1 MHFHVC
7 CKRLYALEISQGKAF
22 INYLL
27 LVHLFALKGLALP
40 TLQNIS
46 FLCCIFG
53 KKTMMQNMN

>member
-40 TLQNIS
+40 TLHI
-46 FLCCIFG
+46 LLD
-53 KKTMMQNMN
+53 

>member
-27 LVHLFALKGLALP
+27 LVHLFALKGLAVL
-40 TLQNIS
+40 TLRIIYY
-46 FLCCIFG
+46 FVVLC
-53 KKTMMQNMN
+53 

>member
-40 TLQNIS
+40 TLQSADYHKHRITT
-46 FLCCIFG
+46 
-53 KKTMMQNMN
+53 KMQYL

>member
-27 LVHLFALKGLALP
+27 LVHLFALKGLGGQCSPCANYAAILY
-40 TLQNIS
+40 
-46 FLCCIFG
+46 G
-53 KKTMMQNMN
+53 